1 MRVAARRMYAAL
13 SSADHALVIG
23 GHPQLS
29 KSSVSG
35 DGEAARWKADLL
47 VKQGARSNGNGTHLI
62 SRGFLT
68 THHKLFA
75 LPKVGLG
82 HRVNAIS
89 QANLSRTWDSSIMS
103 PGKFESMN

>member
-1 MRVAARRMYAAL
+1 M
-13 SSADHALVIG
+13 G
-23 GHPQLS
+23 
-29 KSSVSG
+29 
-35 DGEAARWKADLL
+35 
-47 VKQGARSNGNGTHLI
+47 SNSELI
-62 SRGFLT
+62 SRSLCGT
-68 THHKLFA
+68 THHHKLFA